1 MASSLPISPVTAAVP
16 SKSNLPLRNIPGDY
30 GLPLIGALKD
40 RLDYFWLQGEEKFYQ
55 SRIEKYQSTV
65 FRVNMPP
72 GPTIAKDSRVICVL
86 DQKSFPI
93 LFDVEKCEKKDIFT
107 GTYMPDLSFTSGYRV
122 CPYLDPSEDRHTK
135 LKQWCFDV
143 LAKNG
148 RNFLPEFHKAIDES
162 MVLWEKD
169 IAGGKRGDVSGEVKQ
184 FAFNFLFRAICH
196 HDPAAPGPGSL
207 GRDGGP
213 GASLWA
219 LPQLAPI
226 AGQTGLPHVVEELA
240 FHTVSL
246 PSILVKGKYDAIH
259 NFVKTYATEAL
270 DMAEA
275 SGIERNDA
283 IANLV
288 FFLGFNAYGGFNIL
302 FPEVV
307 AFIQSAG
314 KDLMHELHEEVKGA
328 VTDGTVTLQALEN
341 MPLLKSVVYEVFRF
355 KPPVPYQYARAK
367 TDFIIENHE
376 NSFQIKKNELL
387 YGFQPIV
394 MHDPKVFDNPDEFVP
409 RRFMGPEGQK
419 LIKYVF
425 WSNGPETEKSTVHNK
440 QCAGKDL
447 VVTMARAFV
456 AEMFLRYK
464 DYTLEI
470 EGAGNAA
477 KLFFTA
483 LTKA

>member
-1 MASSLPISPVTAAVP
+1 MAAPSGAALTGTA
-16 SKSNLPLRNIPGDY
+16 SSNLPLRAIPGDY
-30 GLPLIGALKD
+30 GVPYYGAVKD
-40 RLDYFWLQGEEKFYQ
+40 RLDYFWFQGEEKFYQ
-55 SRIEKYQSTV
+55 SRIEKYKSTV

-93 LFDVEKCEKKDIFT
+93 LFDVEKCEKKDLFT

-122 CPYLDPSEDRHTK
+122 LSYLDPSEDRHTK

-143 LAKNG
+143 IAKNG
-148 RNFLPEFHKAIDES
+148 RNFLPEFHKAIGES

-169 IAGGKRGDVSGEVKQ
+169 VADGKKADVSGEVKQ
-184 FAFNFLFRAICH
+184 FAFNYLFRAICH
-196 HDPAAPGPGSL
+196 HDPAAPGPASL

-226 AGQTGLPHVVEELA
+226 AGQTGLPHPVEELA
-240 FHTVSL
+240 FHTL
-246 PSILVKGKYDAIH
+246 PIPSILVKGKYDAIYK
-259 NFVKTYATEAL
+259 FVKTYATEAL
-270 DMAEA
+270 DLAEA

-288 FFLGFNAYGGFNIL
+288 FFLSFNAYGGFNIF
-302 FPEVV
+302 FPELT
-307 AFIQSAG
+307 AFISAAG
-314 KDLMHELHEEVKGA
+314 KDLMHELHEEVLAA
-328 VTDGTVTLQALEN
+328 VADTDGTVTLKAMEN
-341 MPLLKSVVYEVFRF
+341 MPLLKSVVYESFRF

-367 TDFIIENHE
+367 TDFLIENHE
-376 NSFQIKKNELL
+376 NSFEVKKGEML

-394 MHDPKVFDNPDEFVP
+394 MHDPNIFDNPDQFLP
-409 RRFMGPEGQK
+409 KRFLGPEGEK

-425 WSNGPETEKSTVHNK
+425 WSNGPETSKPTVHNK
-440 QCAGKDL
+440 QCPGKDL
-447 VVTMARAFV
+447 VVMMSRAFV

-464 DYTLEI
+464 DYTLEVD
-470 EGAGNAA
+470 GAGNAA